1 MRMESPPPSFSSIN
15 KLRVRPAGNEIPVAI
30 DLCHRSEQT
39 IRRTGGHPFIQ
50 IHDHLV
56 RLRIGLIGMNQ
67 IERSVGREIPV
78 VAERARSAYM
88 GRSGDRIPRKI
99 ITVVGYFNREII
111 EVFGSV
117 PVQSPGGNMYPR
129 ILTDQRDLF
138 GGGFPCRAESG
149 PPEKQIV
156 RRMMKRIVLFYQR
169 NGPSSIRLPAA
180 GEWNRWPVPALAQ
193 TTARQRPGV
202 PSGNGIGAR
211 FMIRSRVTE
220 IRSTKR
226 PPCEN
231 RYNTALPA
239 SPVCV
244 MSCPV
249 ASSTIFNTTNLV
261 SATGK
266 QSLRSSRM
274 QPKSSG
280 RSIPDRKKPRGHP
293 LRNRCRTVFTTVSF
307 KRSDPGPEERYSS
320 GRNHPFPATTLRPG
334 RVPQSSPA
342 ARR

>member
-1 MRMESPPPSFSSIN
+1 
-15 KLRVRPAGNEIPVAI
+15 
-30 DLCHRSEQT
+30 
-39 IRRTGGHPFIQ
+39 
-50 IHDHLV
+50 
-56 RLRIGLIGMNQ
+56 
-67 IERSVGREIPV
+67 
-78 VAERARSAYM
+78 
-88 GRSGDRIPRKI
+88 
-99 ITVVGYFNREII
+99 
-111 EVFGSV
+111 
-117 PVQSPGGNMYPR
+117 MYPR

-169 NGPSSIRLPAA
+169 NGPVLIRLPAA

-307 KRSDPGPEERYSS
+307 KRSDPVRRKILFGTESS
-320 GRNHPFPATTLRPG
+320 ISCYHSTSWTSSAVQSCGSTVISSDAGSAGTSGLELPPPRRLSFTLT
-334 RVPQSSPA
+334 V
-342 ARR
+342 

>member
-1 MRMESPPPSFSSIN
+1 
-15 KLRVRPAGNEIPVAI
+15 
-30 DLCHRSEQT
+30 
-39 IRRTGGHPFIQ
+39 
-50 IHDHLV
+50 
-56 RLRIGLIGMNQ
+56 
-67 IERSVGREIPV
+67 
-78 VAERARSAYM
+78 
-88 GRSGDRIPRKI
+88 
-99 ITVVGYFNREII
+99 
-111 EVFGSV
+111 
-117 PVQSPGGNMYPR
+117 
-129 ILTDQRDLF
+129 
-138 GGGFPCRAESG
+138 
-149 PPEKQIV
+149 
-156 RRMMKRIVLFYQR
+156 MMKRIVLFYQR
-169 NGPSSIRLPAA
+169 NGPVFDPASCR
-180 GEWNRWPVPALAQ
+180 GRMEPLARSGIGPDNG
-193 TTARQRPGV
+193 TATAGV

-307 KRSDPGPEERYSS
+307 KRSDPVPKKDTLRD
-320 GRNHPFPATTLRPG
+320 RNHPFPATTLRPG